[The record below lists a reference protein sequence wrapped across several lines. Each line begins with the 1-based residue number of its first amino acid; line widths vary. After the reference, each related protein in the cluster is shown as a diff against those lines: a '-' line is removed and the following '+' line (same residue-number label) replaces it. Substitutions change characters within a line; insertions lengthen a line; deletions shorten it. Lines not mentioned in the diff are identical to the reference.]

1 MKKQITTPNAPAAI
15 GPYSAGIA
23 AGGFV
28 FVSGQLPVDPG
39 TGALCTGT
47 IGDMT
52 RQSLRN
58 VIAVLEAAGSSADRI
73 VKPTVFLADLGD
85 FAAVNEAYAAFFE
98 GEPPARSCVQVAR
111 LPRDARIE
119 IEAIAVL

>member
-15 GPYSAGIA
+15 GPYSAGIT

-28 FVSGQLPVDPG
+28 FVSGQLPVDPNS
-39 TGALCTGT
+39 GALCTGT
-47 IGDMT
+47 IADMT
-52 RQSLRN
+52 RQSLKN
-58 VIAVLEAAGSSADRI
+58 VIAVLEAAGSSAAKI
-73 VKPTVFLADLGD
+73 VKTTVFLTDLND
-85 FAAVNEAYAAFFE
+85 FAAMNEAYAAFFE